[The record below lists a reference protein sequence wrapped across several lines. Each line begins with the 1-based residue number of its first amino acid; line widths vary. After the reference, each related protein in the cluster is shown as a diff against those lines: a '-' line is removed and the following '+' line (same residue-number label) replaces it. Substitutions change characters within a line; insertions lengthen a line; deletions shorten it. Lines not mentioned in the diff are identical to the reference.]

1 VVDSTDLYPRPRR
14 TAMFDRERTET
25 QTDIEFDFFD
35 DSPTVESAESEPAAP
50 KRRPRL
56 PSKPPGDTG
65 GLFRLGILIAA
76 AILLAVIF
84 VLWLNSCRAGQKREG
99 YQDYMEAVA
108 ARATESEQV
117 GRRLNTILTTPG
129 IRLADLRS
137 GLEGLRQEQAQIL
150 ASARELDPP
159 GPLRDQQ
166 ESLIEA
172 LEFRVSGLDGLVR
185 AFAQVQGEPNTETAG
200 NDLAEQAQRLVTSD
214 VVYDD
219 LFKEGSSQIMEAE
232 RVTDVAVPDSN
243 FVQTLD
249 LASPTAWTLIVDR
262 LTRSPEAGGLRGNG
276 IVGVRVQPGDQTLS
290 PSDDNTVEAS
300 DRLSF
305 QVLVENSG
313 ESQETQV
320 QVNLTIQQNPLIR
333 KRQVIDL
340 INPGDTKV
348 VTFRDLGQVTF
359 GTRTIVKVS
368 VEPVAGE
375 TRTQN
380 NNAEYPVIF
389 TLG

>member
-1 VVDSTDLYPRPRR
+1 
-14 TAMFDRERTET
+14 MFDRERTET

-35 DSPTVESAESEPAAP
+35 ESPTVESAEGEPVTP

-56 PSKPPGDTG
+56 PSRPPGSTG

-84 VLWLNSCRAGQKREG
+84 VLWLNSCRAGQKREA

-117 GRRLNTILTTPG
+117 GRRLNTLLTTPG

-137 GLEGLRQEQAQIL
+137 GLDGLRQEQAQIL
-150 ASARELDPP
+150 VSARELDPP

-172 LEFRVSGLDGLVR
+172 FEFRVSGLDGLVR
-185 AFAQVQGEPNTETAG
+185 AFAQAQGTPSTETAG

-219 LFKEGSSQIMEAE
+219 LFKEGSTQIMDAE

-276 IVGVRVQPGDQTLS
+276 IVAVRAQPGDQTLS
-290 PSDDNTVEAS
+290 PSEDNTVEAS
-300 DRLSF
+300 ERLSF
-305 QVLVENSG
+305 QVVVENSG

-348 VTFRDLGQVTF
+348 VTFRELGQVTF